1 MSPGLTLV
9 DRCTAWTAALVAP
22 PLAGSSL
29 LKRVTAAAP
38 PAMSE
43 PVRSDTGERAIALA
57 ALTEQRVRW
66 LARLARAPRRL
77 GLPAVPG
84 WRETCLARAF
94 AATLALRAR
103 GFRAMLAFGVRPAQE
118 SEPGVS
124 AHAWVTLDGR
134 VLLDSGSVEYVEFT
148 PTDSPSTGRHA
159 P

>member
-1 MSPGLTLV
+1 VG
-9 DRCTAWTAALVAP
+9 P
-22 PLAGSSL
+22 PFAGSSL
-29 LKRVTAAAP
+29 LKRVTAAAL
-38 PAMSE
+38 PAINE
-43 PVRSDTGERAIALA
+43 PVPDTGERAIALA
-57 ALTEQRVRW
+57 ALTEQRVRR

-84 WRETCLARAF
+84 WRDTCLTRAF

-103 GFRAMLAFGVRPAQE
+103 GFPALLALGVRPAQE

-148 PTDSPSTGRHA
+148 PATSLSAGHPT

>member
-1 MSPGLTLV
+1 MSLGLLDRLV
-9 DRCTAWTAALVAP
+9 AWSAALMAP
-22 PLAGSSL
+22 PFAGSSL
-29 LKRVTAAAP
+29 LKRVTAAAGPDLAP
-38 PAMSE
+38 PLNSGPA
-43 PVRSDTGERAIALA
+43 ERPMALA
-57 ALTEQRVRW
+57 SLTEQRVRW
-66 LARLARAPRRL
+66 IARLARAPRRL

-84 WRETCLARAF
+84 WRDTCLTRAF

-103 GFRAMLAFGVRPAQE
+103 GFPALLALGVRPAQE

-148 PTDSPSTGRHA
+148 PATSLSAGHPT